1 MSEMRSRTEFRG
13 LPTHH
18 NLVLHDSVDLEP
30 ASRQPHERISGFRS
44 SGEKPFVPASLHRV
58 IVRGNA
64 VVLRHADCFLGS
76 LFPLEERVRNTLNFT
91 WDVPTAK
98 AAPFGIPLALLC
110 GALMGFTHI
119 PFALSVLTAFPLAG
133 LLYLSA
139 RETTPRLAARVAFW
153 GWLAFWAVHLFWLPQ
168 SFSDLFRTEGG
179 WVASLAVWIL
189 MPLVWIIEAGF
200 NAGLT
205 WVAHRVTKTPVGFLG
220 CMAGGIV
227 LLEWARG
234 LGPLAFP
241 WGNFGYALIG
251 SPLAQLSS
259 LGGVF
264 LGSLLVT
271 IIAASLAALGWF
283 EWRWLIVSGILVVGA
298 LGYGLT
304 RPAPPVATKT
314 AWLAQGNIDVLRR
327 FRGTNQSDLQIYTGI
342 IKKAP
347 KDALIVLPE
356 AALDLG
362 VVAKL
367 EAFPLPAAL
376 RLPSVQRIISGVA
389 DGRQGA
395 RLNAVAAVSNSSLLG
410 TTNKT
415 HLVPFGEYYPLRR
428 EASFIYDS
436 VFRAMGLGS
445 IGSSEPSREQRVL
458 ELDSERFGA
467 FVCYDSIFQSLPRGL
482 VARGAQVL
490 VETTNDGWF
499 GGGSGNAQHFAMDQ
513 IRAIET
519 GRYLLR
525 VANTGITAGIDP
537 SGRVLAR
544 LPQNVEA
551 GLLTRYTPIDAITPY
566 VLLGDWVL
574 WLALVLSLFSTV
586 SARAGV
592 RW

>member
-1 MSEMRSRTEFRG
+1 VEG
-13 LPTHH
+13 
-18 NLVLHDSVDLEP
+18 
-30 ASRQPHERISGFRS
+30 
-44 SGEKPFVPASLHRV
+44 
-58 IVRGNA
+58 
-64 VVLRHADCFLGS
+64 
-76 LFPLEERVRNTLNFT
+76 VRNTLNFS
-91 WDVPTAK
+91 WDVPAAR

-119 PFALSVLTAFPLAG
+119 PFALSVLTALPLAG

-139 RETTPRLAARVAFW
+139 REATPRLAARVAFW
-153 GWLAFWAVHLFWLPQ
+153 GWLAFWGVHLFWLPQ

-179 WVASLAVWIL
+179 WGASLAVWVL

-200 NAGLT
+200 NALLT
-205 WVAHRVTKTPVGFLG
+205 WVAHRVTKTPIGFLG
-220 CMAGGIV
+220 FMAGGLV

-251 SPLAQLSS
+251 SPLAQISS
-259 LGGVF
+259 LGGVL
-264 LGSLLVT
+264 LGSLLIT
-271 IIAASLAALGWF
+271 LLASSLAALAWF
-283 EWRWLIVSGILVVGA
+283 EWRWPIASGVLVIAA

-304 RPAPPVATKT
+304 RPAPPIATKN

-327 FRGTNQSDLQIYTGI
+327 FRGTNKSDLQIYSGLV
-342 IKKAP
+342 KKAP
-347 KDALIVLPE
+347 RDALIVLPE

-362 VVAKL
+362 VVAQL
-367 EAFPLPAAL
+367 EAFPLPAAR
-376 RLPSVQRIISGVA
+376 RLPSVPRLISGVA

-395 RLNAVAAVSNSSLLG
+395 RLNAVAAVSNSALLG

-428 EASFIYDS
+428 EASFVYDF

-458 ELDSERFGA
+458 PLSGERFGA
-467 FVCYDSIFQSLPRGL
+467 FVCYDSIFASLPRSL
-482 VARGAQVL
+482 VTRGAQVL

-537 SGRVLAR
+537 QGRVLGR

-551 GLLTRYTPIDAITPY
+551 GLLTRYAAIDAITPY

-574 WLALVLSLFSTV
+574 WLAFALSAFSTV
-586 SARAGV
+586 STRENV